1 MTMDYRAMLPIV
13 DTRGRRLEDLRISV
27 TDRCNFRCVYCMPK
41 AVFNSQFHFLPRAEL
56 LTFDEITRL
65 TRLFVSLGVKK
76 IRFTGGE
83 PLVRRD
89 LDVLIRQISE
99 IPGVEDL
106 AMTTNGSLLTK
117 EKALALKSAGLR
129 RVTVSLD
136 ALDDELF
143 RQMND
148 VNFPVAKVLNA
159 IESAS
164 YAQLDPVKVNMV
176 VKKGLN
182 DDAVIPMAAYFRGT
196 GIILRYIEF
205 MDVGTTNGWRLED
218 VVPGKEILSR
228 INQQW
233 PLEPVPP
240 TRPGDVAT
248 RYRYRDGKGEI
259 GIITSVTHPFCQN
272 CTRARLSPEGLLY
285 TCLFGQSGT
294 DLRSLVRSQKSD
306 QEIVSS
312 IKAIWDNRT
321 DHYSEIRSSLTPGLP
336 KIEMSHIGG

>member
-1 MTMDYRAMLPIV
+1 
-13 DTRGRRLEDLRISV
+13 
-27 TDRCNFRCVYCMPK
+27 MPK

-56 LTFDEITRL
+56 LTFDEIARL

-89 LDVLIRQISE
+89 LEVLIRQISE

-106 AMTTNGSLLTK
+106 ALTTNGSLLTK
-117 EKALALKSAGLR
+117 EKAVALKSAGLR

-136 ALDDELF
+136 ALDDALF
-143 RQMND
+143 RRMND
-148 VNFPVAKVLNA
+148 VNFPLAKVLTA
-159 IESAS
+159 IDFAS
-164 YAQLDPVKVNMV
+164 QAQLNPVKVNMV
-176 VKKGLN
+176 VKRGLN
-182 DDAVIPMAAYFRGT
+182 EDAIIPMAEYFRNT
-196 GIILRYIEF
+196 RIILRYIEF

-218 VVPGKEILSR
+218 VVPGAEIIRRLDQR
-228 INQQW
+228 W

-259 GIITSVTHPFCQN
+259 GIITAVTHPFCHN

-285 TCLFGQSGT
+285 TCLFGQSAS
-294 DLRSLVRSQKSD
+294 DLRSLLRSQASD
-306 QEIVSS
+306 RDIVSY
-312 IKAIWDNRT
+312 ITGIWNNRT
-321 DHYSEIRSSLTPGLP
+321 DHYSEIRRSLTPGLP

>member
-1 MTMDYRAMLPIV
+1 MLPII
-13 DTRGRRLEDLRISV
+13 DTRRRHLEDLRISV

-65 TRLFVSLGVKK
+65 TRIFVSLGVRK

-143 RQMND
+143 RRMND

-164 YAQLDPVKVNMV
+164 SAQLDPVKVNMV

-182 DDAVIPMAAYFRGT
+182 DDAVIPMAAYFRDT

-312 IKAIWDNRT
+312 IKAIWENRT

>member
-1 MTMDYRAMLPIV
+1 MDYRAMLPII
-13 DTRGRRLEDLRISV
+13 DTRRRHLEDLRISV

-65 TRLFVSLGVKK
+65 TRIFVSLGVRK

-143 RQMND
+143 RRMND

-164 YAQLDPVKVNMV
+164 SAQLDPVKVNMV

-182 DDAVIPMAAYFRGT
+182 DDAVIPMAAYFRDT

-312 IKAIWDNRT
+312 IKAIWENRT

>member
-1 MTMDYRAMLPIV
+1 
-13 DTRGRRLEDLRISV
+13 
-27 TDRCNFRCVYCMPK
+27 MPK
-41 AVFNSQFHFLPRAEL
+41 AVFNSQFHFLPRSEL
-56 LTFDEITRL
+56 LTFDEIARL

-89 LDVLIRQISE
+89 LEVLVRQIAE
-99 IPGVEDL
+99 IPGVQDL
-106 AMTTNGSLLTK
+106 ALTTNGSLLTK
-117 EKALALKSAGLR
+117 EKALALRNAGLR

-143 RQMND
+143 RRMND

-164 YAQLDPVKVNMV
+164 HAQLTPVKVNMV
-176 VKKGLN
+176 VKRGLN
-182 DDAVIPMAAYFRGT
+182 EDAIIPMAAYFRNT
-196 GIILRYIEF
+196 GVILRYIEF

-218 VVPGKEILSR
+218 VVPGKEIIERL
-228 INQQW
+228 NQQW

-240 TRPGDVAT
+240 TRPGDVAS
-248 RYRYRDGKGEI
+248 RYRYRDGQGEI
-259 GIITSVTHPFCQN
+259 GIITSVTHPFCHN

-285 TCLFGQSGT
+285 TCLFGQSGS
-294 DLRSLVRSQKSD
+294 DLRTLLRNQTSD
-306 QEIVSS
+306 QDMVSY
-312 IKAIWDNRT
+312 ITGIWGNRT
-321 DHYSEIRSSLTPGLP
+321 DHYSEIRRSLTPGLP